1 MKCVRISPNTN
12 LAFALSKKELCKTP
26 IAKHNIRMKSEAIPI
41 KHNPY
46 RCSLKETDF
55 LKKEI
60 DLLLELDCIE
70 RCEATWVMPVIMV
83 KKKVTTDLRMC
94 IDYRSLNKEIIIENY
109 PLPRIEDILSLLG
122 KYSIFTKLDI
132 KSGFW

>member
-1 MKCVRISPNTN
+1 MCKIIAKYES
-12 LAFALSKKELCKTP
+12 AFALSKKELGKTP
-26 IAKHNIRMKSEAIPI
+26 IAKHNIRMKSEAVPI

-60 DLLLELDCIE
+60 DYLLELGCIE
-70 RCEATWVMPVIMV
+70 RYEATWVMPIMV
-83 KKKVTTDLRMC
+83 KKKDTTDLRMC

-109 PLPRIEDILSLLG
+109 PLPRIKDILSLLG

-132 KSGFW
+132 KSRFW